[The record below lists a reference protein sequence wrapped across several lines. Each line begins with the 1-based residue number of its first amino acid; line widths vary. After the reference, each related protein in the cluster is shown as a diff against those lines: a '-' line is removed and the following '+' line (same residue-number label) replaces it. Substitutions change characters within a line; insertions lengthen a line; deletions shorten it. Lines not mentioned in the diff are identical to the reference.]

1 MKIKSFSLLEIIIAI
16 VVIAIIISFAIPK
29 FNQIDDKTN
38 LFKLKSEL
46 SLIQEGISKIKSKNI
61 LLGNS
66 FILDSLDDSNINKKD
81 EQLFSKVINFSI
93 ISTNS
98 NEKKL
103 GNWAKL
109 SSKSYSFYLPSSS
122 VLFALENGN
131 FVCKSEENICKEVE

>member
-1 MKIKSFSLLEIIIAI
+1 M
-16 VVIAIIISFAIPK
+16 
-29 FNQIDDKTN
+29 NDKTY
-38 LFKLKSEL
+38 LSTLKSQF
-46 SLIQEGISKIKSKNI
+46 SLIQVGITKQKSKNV
-61 LLGNS
+61 LLSNS
-66 FILDSLDDSNINKKD
+66 DELLSLDEASIDKKN
-81 EQLFSKVINFSI
+81 EELFSKVIEFPI

>member
-1 MKIKSFSLLEIIIAI
+1 M
-16 VVIAIIISFAIPK
+16 
-29 FNQIDDKTN
+29 NDKTY
-38 LFKLKSEL
+38 LSTLKSQF
-46 SLIQEGISKIKSKNI
+46 SLIQVGITKQKSKNV
-61 LLGNS
+61 LLSNS
-66 FILDSLDDSNINKKD
+66 EDLISLDDASIDKKN
-81 EQLFSKVINFSI
+81 EELFSKVIDFSI
-93 ISTNS
+93 VSTNS